1 LFIFTA
7 PVEKPVSSNGSL
19 NDVIVGSI
27 VPLNNRQN
35 ADIGD
40 GEVRRDNAARS
51 GDSIAGKQLGSNG
64 FKNIAEQWLSGRGL
78 IHHRHSGMRL
88 SGKHRFPSG
97 KFF

>member
-1 LFIFTA
+1 
-7 PVEKPVSSNGSL
+7 
-19 NDVIVGSI
+19 
-27 VPLNNRQN
+27 
-35 ADIGD
+35 
-40 GEVRRDNAARS
+40 VRRDNAARS